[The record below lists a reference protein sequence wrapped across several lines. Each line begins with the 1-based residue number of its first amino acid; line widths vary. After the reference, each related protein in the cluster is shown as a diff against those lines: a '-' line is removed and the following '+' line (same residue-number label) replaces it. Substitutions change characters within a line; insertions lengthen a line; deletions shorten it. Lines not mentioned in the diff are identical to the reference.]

1 MELLPELT
9 DIMIECKEDKIL
21 IHNNI
26 DNPLSCTYLKIQ
38 KNIIDTFMD
47 KINQIYSIEDNGT
60 YQLFPQISIY
70 DGYHIKH
77 IEDLNIIEYWNTNE
91 NLVTLKIPIGIDED
105 GKDVILDVCENVDG
119 PTG

>member
-47 KINQIYSIEDNGT
+47 KINQIHSI
-60 YQLFPQISIY
+60 
-70 DGYHIKH
+70 
-77 IEDLNIIEYWNTNE
+77 
-91 NLVTLKIPIGIDED
+91 
-105 GKDVILDVCENVDG
+105 
-119 PTG
+119 

>member
-47 KINQIYSIEDNGT
+47 KINQIHSIEDNGT
-60 YQLFPQISIY
+60 YQLLPQISIY
-70 DGYHIKH
+70 DGYHIK
-77 IEDLNIIEYWNTNE
+77 
-91 NLVTLKIPIGIDED
+91 IGRAH
-105 GKDVILDVCENVDG
+105 V
-119 PTG
+119 